1 MSAYRIFYEPK
12 NASFNWILSLLK
24 IMDTYRRII
33 LHNSSVPSP
42 DTLAM
47 MAYYQVE
54 NLVSELGLVLVVD
67 PGNGDGGPVVFTELD
82 DIAYELGIEAPVP
95 DSLK

>member
-1 MSAYRIFYEPK
+1 M
-12 NASFNWILSLLK
+12 
-24 IMDTYRRII
+24 
-33 LHNSSVPSP
+33 
-42 DTLAM
+42 
-47 MAYYQVE
+47 
-54 NLVSELGLVLVVD
+54 SELGLVLVVD